1 MTTASL
7 HVSLPETLKDY
18 VTERV
23 REGAFS
29 NPSDYVRA
37 LIRADRELQARRT
50 ALVRDLDVGIDDVE
64 QGRVVDGA
72 PMFDELR
79 TRFDD
84 RT

>member
-18 VTERV
+18 VAERV

-37 LIRADRELQARRT
+37 LIRADRELQARRK
-50 ALVRDLDVGIDDVE
+50 ALLHDLDVGLEDFE
-64 QGRVVDGA
+64 QGRVVDGEA
-72 PMFDELR
+72 MFQELR
-79 TRFDD
+79 ERLGST
-84 RT
+84 